1 MMNELSLL
9 MILGFTYL
17 ITWSIYHAERITENK
32 QRGLIYDS
40 NILSY
45 SLPFCILAFALL
57 AILFYPR
64 MSADLLI
71 QVCTNIFISIIFYY
85 LVLIILLPMIRKK
98 LTVTSIVS
106 LWSLPNL
113 LYMTFHFCKYIEPVI
128 IIETPGKLMYILY
141 GIWLIGFLCVMGWAI
156 IDHLRYRSV
165 ILKDACTLQ
174 DEMIL
179 SMIQEIRQE
188 LNLKNRQPQAVI
200 SPSALTPCSIG
211 LLPWKTVLVL
221 PQKQYSQQQIRLILM
236 HELIHLSRRDQ
247 YVRFSLVFM
256 CAICWFN
263 PFMWKAM
270 KKSAEDLER
279 SCDEQVLSGMSEQDR
294 TVYADLILDTA
305 CNNHGFTTCL
315 SNSAESLKYRLRSMI
330 DPPHT
335 HSGALLCGVVFF
347 CLMLLSSIVNITYD
361 PKPFSQVL
369 LQDSSN
375 QQVQV
380 TDCYD
385 INAEHTLTIRDP
397 DGMAEYLQSMVLSK
411 TAREPQYDSKH
422 HFVIALH
429 TDQADYWI
437 NLEDD
442 SIRYNDNTL
451 NLSMQYRVN
460 GGIDWNYLMAIT
472 ETAE

>member
-1 MMNELSLL
+1 MNEFILL
-9 MILGFTYL
+9 LILAYSFL
-17 ITWSIYHAERITENK
+17 FTWSIYHAEKITDNH

-40 NILSY
+40 SILSY
-45 SLPFCILAFALL
+45 SLPFCILIFAVG
-57 AILFYPR
+57 AILFYPKL
-64 MSADLLI
+64 SADLLI
-71 QVCTNIFISIIFYY
+71 QICTNIFISIIFYY
-85 LVLIILLPMIRKK
+85 MVFLILLPMIRKK

-106 LWSLPNL
+106 LWAMPNL
-113 LYMTFHFCKYIEPVI
+113 LYLTFHFCKYIEPAI
-128 IIETPGKLMYILY
+128 IIETRGKLMYILY

-165 ILKDACTLQ
+165 ILKDAYPLQ

-179 SMIQEIRQE
+179 STIQEIRQQLE
-188 LNLKNRQPQAVI
+188 LKNRMPKAVI
-200 SPSALTPCSIG
+200 SPFSSTPCSIG

-279 SCDEQVLSGMSEQDR
+279 SCDEQVLTGMSEQDR
-294 TVYADLILDTA
+294 TVYADLILHTA
-305 CNNHGFTTCL
+305 CDSHGFTTCL
-315 SNSAESLKYRLRSMI
+315 SSSAESLKYRLNSMI
-330 DPPHT
+330 DPPAT
-335 HSGALLCGVVFF
+335 HSGALLCGIVFF
-347 CLMLLSSIVNITYD
+347 SLMLLSSIVNITYD

-369 LQDSSN
+369 LQDN
-375 QQVQV
+375 FDQQIQV
-380 TDCYD
+380 THCFD
-385 INAEHTLTIRDP
+385 INTNHTLTVKDP

-411 TAREPQYDSKH
+411 TAREPQYDFKH
-422 HFVIALH
+422 HFVIELY

-442 SIRYNDNTL
+442 TIRYYDNTL
-451 NLSMQYRVN
+451 NLSMQYHVN
-460 GGIDWNYLMAIT
+460 GGIDWDYLMSIT